1 VAQRDVT
8 IGHAFP
14 DPYLQAP
21 PEPCD
26 PNKEMEVF
34 WRMQELYQAALKEGR
49 VAEAEGLSRQ
59 LAARRGEIDRRD
71 AEARARYESL
81 DPHFGPKEK
90 CMEQVEEKKLQG
102 QLEAFAKEA
111 SGQELARSR
120 GRRGSRP
127 RPSSRRKG
135 TRRRACSRR
144 PTRGGTLAPTQ
155 PPSSGRPTPFSCR
168 LRAEPVASR

>member
-1 VAQRDVT
+1 MAQRDVT

-102 QLEAFAKEA
+102 QLEALPRRLRDKNWLGREGGADQDRGRVPDEKEPGA
-111 SGQELARSR
+111 GRAAAVPPEVEPSPRRSR
-120 GRRGSRP
+120 PVPEGQRRS
-127 RPSSRRKG
+127 
-135 TRRRACSRR
+135 A
-144 PTRGGTLAPTQ
+144 A
-155 PPSSGRPTPFSCR
+155 
-168 LRAEPVASR
+168 A